1 MKILQ
6 TTKQLMLLAWLIGSL
21 ASVPT
26 QAADWSKPSLTDP
39 YTTWP
44 EMVKGRDEDAARLFD
59 PATTSPTNL
68 PTGTIRW
75 SSANKRFEK
84 FNGSSWSELEPQWA
98 VGISGNA
105 ATASKWA
112 TPRTFTIGGVSM
124 PVDGSTSVTWS
135 RNDMGGVPVGAV
147 MSFAGNT
154 CPNGW
159 LSAAGSEVNR
169 ATYPDLFTYI
179 GTTYGPGNG
188 STTFRLPDL
197 RGEFVRGLDNGRG
210 VDSGRALGTSQLDA
224 FQNITG
230 SVAPLTV
237 TGAAANAT
245 GAFTASIDNISRL
258 DYDNGAY
265 SASTVTFDASR
276 VARTASE
283 TRPRNV
289 ALLYCIKAN

>member
-1 MKILQ
+1 MTFFQSSKWFV
-6 TTKQLMLLAWLIGSL
+6 LLTCMSASL
-21 ASVPT
+21 VLTSV
-26 QAADWSKPSLTDP
+26 QAADWSKPTLTDT
-39 YTTWP
+39 YTVWP

-59 PATTSPTNL
+59 PATTNPTNL
-68 PTGTIRW
+68 PIGTIRW

-84 FNGSSWSELEPQWA
+84 FSGSSWSELEPQWA
-98 VGISGNA
+98 MGISGNA

-147 MSFAGNT
+147 MSFAGST
-154 CPNGW
+154 CPSGW

-169 ATYPDLFTYI
+169 ATYPDLFSYI
-179 GTTYGPGNG
+179 GTTYGAGNG
-188 STTFRLPDL
+188 STTFRLPEL

-224 FQNITG
+224 LQNITG

-237 TGAAANAT
+237 TGSWVSSS
-245 GAFTASIDNISRL
+245 GAFSASISSTARL

-265 SASTVTFDASR
+265 SASTVDFDASR
-276 VARTASE
+276 IARTAAE
-283 TRPRNV
+283 TRPRNI